1 MGDNPHMGPSE
12 ANAILEPAPAV
23 VAPPLEYAPAVSPS
37 TAGVTG
43 LQRSAG
49 NQAVGRAM
57 SRPSATPLAPFS
69 LARSPTRPLA
79 RCACGGVAPVGG
91 ECAKCKAARLGQAE
105 PDAQVGVALAGVAAR
120 RREPATVA
128 RADGGAPDAGT
139 ATAGAGAAT
148 ATAGAD
154 ASTAGAGAAADGGT
168 GGCALVDY
176 TNANFTNRKVRADTE
191 FTDSLDAI
199 AKHAEDAKVKVFITD
214 SFRASAA
221 DVDLSK
227 AVVDPAQNSNHF
239 AGHAID
245 MNLQYGNGEFCNST
259 CLKGAEDKWPE
270 PVKTFIDAIR
280 SDSGLDWG
288 GDFKNKDVVHIDD
301 GLNENMDAWK
311 ARVAA
316 VRACK

>member
-1 MGDNPHMGPSE
+1 
-12 ANAILEPAPAV
+12 
-23 VAPPLEYAPAVSPS
+23 
-37 TAGVTG
+37 
-43 LQRSAG
+43 
-49 NQAVGRAM
+49 M

-69 LARSPTRPLA
+69 LARSHRPPA
-79 RCACGGVAPVGG
+79 RALRVGRCRARFGG

-128 RADGGAPDAGT
+128 RADGGVPDAGT
-139 ATAGAGAAT
+139 ARRGGA

-154 ASTAGAGAAADGGT
+154 ASTAGAGAAAADGGT

-245 MNLQYGNGEFCNST
+245 MNLQYGNGEFAT
-259 CLKGAEDKWPE
+259 P
-270 PVKTFIDAIR
+270 
-280 SDSGLDWG
+280 
-288 GDFKNKDVVHIDD
+288 
-301 GLNENMDAWK
+301 
-311 ARVAA
+311 
-316 VRACK
+316 RA